1 MSQTDSS
8 RSTNSLGSQITFTRN
23 AVGKCCYQAGHSYSA
38 KSPVRFQATVSHN
51 RINDDLKITHDDSTF
66 NSWLSR
72 CDPNQNLVYMCN
84 RSDEAFSFWWF
95 LVPMKCVLNVSQIHF
110 ACATRV
116 FQVTSKAFSEQ
127 FFCVSNASPL
137 MVDLYQGCISDACL
151 LHIKWISVASHA
163 NLNPTSKAFLKQL
176 TEFLIAS
183 NAPQLHLFMKGIFCA
198 PLAHLIC
205 ISDDLK
211 WISNAFP
218 STMHLF
224 H

>member
-1 MSQTDSS
+1 MAYKQSYVCKTSPTPRKAMEGPTNHQRVHTSCVNCPIYSMSQKASS
-8 RSTNSLGSQITFTRN
+8 RSTNFLGSRITFTRS

-110 ACATRV
+110 ECATRV

-151 LHIKWISVASHA
+151 LHIKWISVASFG
-163 NLNPTSKAFLKQL
+163 TS
-176 TEFLIAS
+176 
-183 NAPQLHLFMKGIFCA
+183 LFK
-198 PLAHLIC
+198 
-205 ISDDLK
+205 ISVE
-211 WISNAFP
+211 
-218 STMHLF
+218 
-224 H
+224 